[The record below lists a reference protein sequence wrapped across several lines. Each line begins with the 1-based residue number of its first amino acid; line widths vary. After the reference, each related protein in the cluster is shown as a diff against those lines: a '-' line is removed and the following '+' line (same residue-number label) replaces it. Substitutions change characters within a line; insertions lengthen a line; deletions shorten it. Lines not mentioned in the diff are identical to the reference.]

1 MAYLERNV
9 ELKRRRKRRETVA
22 KLKVKLA
29 AAKTPADQQAIIT
42 KIKRVSPFW
51 QPQPQGK

>member
-22 KLKVKLA
+22 KLKAKLA
-29 AAKTPADQQAIIT
+29 AAKTPADQQVIIT

-51 QPQPQGK
+51 QPEAK